1 MNPDS
6 IIKEVKFKLASF
18 LEKNRNSLPKDQ
30 LKEIQKALVL
40 IDEFSRSREAN
51 YRKALLSEI
60 LLSLLRVITKP
71 DLINYLGKLI
81 DSLNA

>member
-6 IIKEVKFKLASF
+6 IINEAKFILASF

-30 LKEIQKALVL
+30 LKEIQRALAL
-40 IDEFSRSREAN
+40 IDEFSRSRKVN

-60 LLSLLRVITKP
+60 LLSLLRVVTKP
-71 DLINYLGKLI
+71 DILNYLGDLI
-81 DSLNA
+81 DSLHA